1 MVIVGP
7 RLLFLFYLM
16 IKEPDGSGNLIPRS
30 KVKNTENVVP
40 V

>member
-7 RLLFLFYLM
+7 RLLFLLYLM
-16 IKEPDGSGNLIPRS
+16 IKEPDWSGNLLPRS

>member
-7 RLLFLFYLM
+7 LFDNKRSFYQ
-16 IKEPDGSGNLIPRS
+16 EPDWSGNLIPRS